1 MLEGVKVERGS
12 FAAAGLLTLPS
23 RLKFLNFKPTVEPME
38 KVPKSEILGEGSYG
52 CAFKGGVPCR
62 SERRSGSHV
71 VGKILREKDA
81 AIELNISAVLE
92 SVPDWKD
99 YFVLQ
104 KEADCDAANFSKA
117 RHDLAAE
124 CTLLMRTKDDDLVQ
138 LLSSYGGKTLF
149 DIPITQDLDFE
160 AGLRHMLEGCVRLA
174 GQGVCHFDLHEG
186 NVVSGVAG
194 VLRLIDFGSA
204 IQGDLTTDKVVKDH
218 TYSFSPEYPP
228 QPPELAV
235 QNGVAGGLDAFECVH
250 KTIEAKRVFQLAES
264 YLGTPRSEYLK
275 ALREF
280 YSTDQAALEGINKK
294 RWVDLYK
301 KYWRKW
307 DSWAVGVMFLGLARK
322 RHLRLSA
329 TVKPVLRGLLMA
341 SPVNRL
347 TAAEALA
354 LLLAGGH

>member
-1 MLEGVKVERGS
+1 MERGS

-149 DIPITQDLDFE
+149 DIPITQSLDFE

>member
-1 MLEGVKVERGS
+1 MERGS
-12 FAAAGLLTLPS
+12 FAAAALLTLPS

-38 KVPKSEILGEGSYG
+38 KAPKSEILGEGSYG
-52 CAFKGGVPCR
+52 CAFKGGIPCR

-117 RHDLAAE
+117 RHDLATE

-149 DIPITQDLDFE
+149 DIPITQSLDFE

-174 GQGVCHFDLHEG
+174 AQGVCHFDLHEG

-235 QNGVAGGLDAFECVH
+235 QNGVAGGLDAFECVY
-250 KTIEAKRVFQLAES
+250 KTIEAKRVFQLAEN

-354 LLLAGGH
+354 LLSAASH

>member
-1 MLEGVKVERGS
+1 MERGS

-38 KVPKSEILGEGSYG
+38 KAPKSEILGEGSYG

-275 ALREF
+275 ALHEF

>member
-1 MLEGVKVERGS
+1 MERDS

-104 KEADCDAANFSKA
+104 KEAECDAANFSKA

-149 DIPITQDLDFE
+149 DIPITQSLDFE

-329 TVKPVLRGLLMA
+329 AVKPVLRGLLMA

-347 TAAEALA
+347 TATEALA

>member
-1 MLEGVKVERGS
+1 MERDS

-104 KEADCDAANFSKA
+104 KEAECDAANFSKA

-149 DIPITQDLDFE
+149 DIPITQSLDFE

-264 YLGTPRSEYLK
+264 YLGTPRSESLK

-329 TVKPVLRGLLMA
+329 AVKPVLRGLLMA